1 MYLKFYENKSGEN
14 VINKDIKLAENVAIS
29 ARGEL
34 DLDNPVLRLNGR
46 FAKYNYCELL
56 GRFYFVREVRKI
68 NHAISDYFLECDV
81 LETYKDDIL
90 NSVARVKRSIK
101 KGDYQ
106 KASLNDSHLQN
117 VFNYKSDVTFD
128 ITKDTYVLSCVGA

>member
-1 MYLKFYENKSGEN
+1 MDLKFYDNKSGEN
-14 VINKDIKLAENVAIS
+14 VINKDITFGENVSIIV
-29 ARGEL
+29 RGEL

-46 FAKYNYCELL
+46 FAEYNYCELL

-81 LETYKDDIL
+81 LETYKTDIL

-106 KASLNDSHLQN
+106 KVSLNDSHLQN
-117 VFNYKSDVTFD
+117 VFNYKSDVTLD
-128 ITKDTYVLSCVGA
+128 ITKNTYVLSCVGA

>member
-1 MYLKFYENKSGEN
+1 MDLKFYDNKSGEN
-14 VINKDIKLAENVAIS
+14 VINKDITFGENVSIIV
-29 ARGEL
+29 RGEL

-46 FAKYNYCELL
+46 FVEYNYCELL

-81 LETYKDDIL
+81 LETYKTDIL

-106 KASLNDSHLQN
+106 KVSLNDSHLQN
-117 VFNYKSDVTFD
+117 VFNYKSDVTLD
-128 ITKDTYVLSCVGA
+128 ITKNTYVLSCVGA